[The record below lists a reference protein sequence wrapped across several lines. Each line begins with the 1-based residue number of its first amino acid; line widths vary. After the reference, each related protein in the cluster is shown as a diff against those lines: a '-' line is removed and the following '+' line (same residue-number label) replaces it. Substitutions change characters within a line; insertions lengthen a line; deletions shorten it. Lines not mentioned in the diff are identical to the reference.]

1 MVQTKNKLKYMEIYR
16 DIKERIA
23 SRNYGAGSLLPT
35 EDELTQLYSASRTT
49 IRRAIALL
57 QEDGLVK
64 TVQGKGTEVIS
75 PKKWSRPYPFQ
86 EYRNL
91 NHATSFR
98 GSPLM
103 EGEII
108 TQEALVDMV
117 PAEIKIAE
125 ALSIAIGSDVYRI
138 QRIKSLNDTVFAYV
152 ISYVPC
158 SLAPGLKQYSGK
170 FFILYHC
177 LQEYYGLVV
186 TKVEE
191 TIASASSGFLES
203 RLLGVTPGSP
213 LLTFQ
218 RTAYWKEGIME
229 YSESSFRPDIYQI
242 AVTIE
247 GPFEWTSS
255 DQLS

>member
-1 MVQTKNKLKYMEIYR
+1 
-16 DIKERIA
+16 
-23 SRNYGAGSLLPT
+23 
-35 EDELTQLYSASRTT
+35 
-49 IRRAIALL
+49 
-57 QEDGLVK
+57 
-64 TVQGKGTEVIS
+64 
-75 PKKWSRPYPFQ
+75 
-86 EYRNL
+86 
-91 NHATSFR
+91 
-98 GSPLM
+98 
-103 EGEII
+103 
-108 TQEALVDMV
+108 MV

-158 SLAPGLKQYSGK
+158 SLAPGLEQYSGK

-218 RTAYWKEGIME
+218 RTAYSKDLLNGQAQISFLRTKIVLEDHSLSVKGRNRYSKGIQNIPFI
-229 YSESSFRPDIYQI
+229 SAIY
-242 AVTIE
+242 
-247 GPFEWTSS
+247 
-255 DQLS
+255 